1 MEKSEQNCQMII
13 DKNTDCTTIPEFNAA
28 NYMNGLK
35 IIKNMDSTLN
45 KTVEDILNNED
56 LYVVPKPN
64 VCINLGKIL
73 ILSGLFGFKVIFISY
88 FYAYSNRYQRKSSLR

>member
-1 MEKSEQNCQMII
+1 MII

-64 VCINLGKIL
+64 VCINLGKKL
-73 ILSGLFGFKVIFISY
+73 IKSGLFG
-88 FYAYSNRYQRKSSLR
+88 

>member
-73 ILSGLFGFKVIFISY
+73 IHYLDYLVKY
-88 FYAYSNRYQRKSSLR
+88 RR

>member
-64 VCINLGKIL
+64 VCINLGKML
-73 ILSGLFGFKVIFISY
+73 ILSGYLVLPVKILLKNPDFT
-88 FYAYSNRYQRKSSLR
+88 YSGYP

>member
-1 MEKSEQNCQMII
+1 MII
-13 DKNTDCTTIPEFNAA
+13 EKNTDCTTIPEFNAA

-73 ILSGLFGFKVIFISY
+73 ILSQKMGDIIYGPHHPR
-88 FYAYSNRYQRKSSLR
+88 ACTDRYEKSKRIGH

>member
-1 MEKSEQNCQMII
+1 MII
-13 DKNTDCTTIPEFNAA
+13 EKNTDCTTIPEFNAA

-64 VCINLGKIL
+64 VCINLGKIMK
-73 ILSGLFGFKVIFISY
+73 LSGLSGLVLPVKILLKNPDFI
-88 FYAYSNRYQRKSSLR
+88 YSGHP

>member
-64 VCINLGKIL
+64 VCINLG
-73 ILSGLFGFKVIFISY
+73 
-88 FYAYSNRYQRKSSLR
+88 NW

>member
-64 VCINLGKIL
+64 VCINLGKML
-73 ILSGLFGFKVIFISY
+73 ILSGYLVLPVKILLKNPDFI
-88 FYAYSNRYQRKSSLR
+88 YSGHP

>member
-56 LYVVPKPN
+56 LYIVPKPN
-64 VCINLGKIL
+64 VCINLGISNTDT
-73 ILSGLFGFKVIFISY
+73 IWIVWLSIASKNLAEEPRLYI
-88 FYAYSNRYQRKSSLR
+88 